1 MGSMNTRSLTFSHTL
16 PPGALK
22 PLQGSIRIGAVASLD
37 IDNTFYSK
45 GMPISQAWEM
55 FSE

>member
-1 MGSMNTRSLTFSHTL
+1 
-16 PPGALK
+16 
-22 PLQGSIRIGAVASLD
+22 LQGNIRVGAAASLD
-37 IDNTFYSK
+37 IHNSFYSK